1 MDNQLFGIYFPNF
14 SKMYL
19 MNDLKIVKV
28 QHIKQIKS
36 RDIKLGENG
45 PLYPLGEHLFHLLK
59 MNNGL
64 EIIVGLEYTTH
75 SSEYFLLKR
84 IEENLANELIL
95 VIGSEKDNKFLK
107 IYDSNQ
113 NPNKKYG
120 DLLDYIKY
128 KSQVT

>member
-1 MDNQLFGIYFPNF
+1 
-14 SKMYL
+14 
-19 MNDLKIVKV
+19 
-28 QHIKQIKS
+28 
-36 RDIKLGENG
+36 
-45 PLYPLGEHLFHLLK
+45 

-64 EIIVGLEYTTH
+64 EIIVGLEYTAH
-75 SSEYFLLKR
+75 SSEYFLMKR
-84 IEENLANELIL
+84 IEENLANELIS